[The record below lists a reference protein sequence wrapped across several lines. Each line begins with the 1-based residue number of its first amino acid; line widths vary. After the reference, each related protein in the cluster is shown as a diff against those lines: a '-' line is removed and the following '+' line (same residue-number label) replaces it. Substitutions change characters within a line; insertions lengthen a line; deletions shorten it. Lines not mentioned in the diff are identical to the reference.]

1 MENGGLRY
9 YLYASGIREVTRRVK
24 RKQVVYIALAVLAA
38 VLIWRIGALVMRG
51 GGGGSGRFSSPPVA
65 VEVVE
70 VTRQPISETMEMTGT
85 IYPLYQYVVA
95 PKVSGR
101 IVRIDK
107 RIGDWVD
114 AGELV
119 ARIDDGEY
127 QQLVLEAEANLRIAR
142 ANLAETRSQ
151 FELAGQ
157 ELDRVRSLREMQ
169 IAPQSDLDAAQTKHD
184 ALRSRIEL
192 AEAQVEQRQA
202 GLNAARIRL
211 GYTKLVAAEPG
222 FVGERFTDEGSL
234 LSPNSPVISVIGIDT
249 VIVQTTVIERAYG
262 QVRAGQSADLR
273 VDAFPDMV
281 FSGHVSRI
289 APKLQESSRVAQM
302 EVVVANDSLYLKPGM
317 FCTVTLALAEKASA
331 QVVPTQAVVTRNG
344 GSGVFLVPD
353 GETTA
358 HYVAVEVGIASSDL
372 TEILA
377 PELIGRVVTLG
388 QHLLRDGSAVI
399 LPQEPGESGEEGSAG
414 PQT

>member
-1 MENGGLRY
+1 MNR
-9 YLYASGIREVTRRVK
+9 K
-24 RKQVVYIALAVLAA
+24 RITYVALAVLA
-38 VLIWRIGALVMRG
+38 VILVWRIAAMVAG
-51 GGGGSGRFSSPPVA
+51 GEGNSSGRFSSPPVA
-65 VEVVE
+65 VEVAHAARRPI
-70 VTRQPISETMEMTGT
+70 RQTMQMTGT
-85 IYPLYQYVVA
+85 IYPIYQYIVA
-95 PKVSGR
+95 PKVAGR
-101 IVRIDK
+101 IVRIGK

-114 AGELV
+114 AGESV
-119 ARIDDGEY
+119 AKIDEGEY
-127 QQLVLEAEANLRIAR
+127 QQNVLEAEANLRIAQ

-157 ELDRVRSLREMQ
+157 ELERVRSLQEMQ
-169 IAPQSDLDAAQTKHD
+169 IAPKSDLDAAQTKYD

-192 AEAQVEQRQA
+192 AEAQVEQRRA

-211 GYTKLVAAEPG
+211 GYTNLVAAEPG

-262 QVRAGQSADLR
+262 QVRPGQTADIR

-281 FSGHVSRI
+281 FSGSVSRI

-317 FCTVTLALAEKASA
+317 FCTVTLALAEKEAA
-331 QVVPTQAVVTRNG
+331 QVVPTQAVVTRDG
-344 GSGVFLVPD
+344 ESGIFIVPD

-358 HYVAVEVGIASSDL
+358 HYVPVEVGITSSDL
-372 TEILA
+372 TEILS
-377 PELIGRVVTLG
+377 PELSGRVVTLG
-388 QHLLRDGSAVI
+388 QHLLRDGSEVI
-399 LPQEPGESGEEGSAG
+399 LSDEPGGTGEEGRGG
-414 PQT
+414 PET